1 MIKKLLLTLIISVTL
16 FANDCSPYY
25 NPNKFYEAP
34 EYLATLIEE
43 NIENLG
49 LTLFDK
55 TAAYEK
61 LSFKKE
67 KNTYT
72 KKESYIQL
80 KEYQYPNKT
89 QFWKYKSNNNVVDE
103 INISHTEYYRFA
115 DLEIANEINEN
126 FEQFWSDWIEDGYSM
141 QLVPEQVLFQYKDY
155 YFSFSVFIYGIKND
169 ATQLEKTVVNYW
181 FKNFTPQVNEH
192 IECMKK

>member
-1 MIKKLLLTLIISVTL
+1 MIKKLLLTLIISLNL

-43 NIENLG
+43 NIEQHG
-49 LTLFDK
+49 LTLFGK
-55 TAAYEK
+55 AKSYEK
-61 LSFKKE
+61 LNFEKAETLYIKKDSF
-67 KNTYT
+67 T
-72 KKESYIQL
+72 QL
-80 KEYQYPNKT
+80 KEYKYPNKT
-89 QFWKYKSNNNVVDE
+89 QLWKYKIKDNSVDE
-103 INISHTEYYRFA
+103 INISRAEYYRFA

-141 QLVPEQVLFQYKDY
+141 QLVPEQVLFQYKQH

-169 ATQLEKTVVNYW
+169 ATQLENTVVNYW